1 MRDENLITFLYSNT
15 PQPPVLERIRY
26 FSTKYLARC
35 QLIHGIRN
43 HSSLSL
49 PELKH
54 SFKVKKVA
62 IPDVRGFDF
71 RRIIVSY
78 LFLRALKNFKGTIYA
93 LYPDMLLVALIHKLL
108 NRQVVV
114 LYEIQDLQSKSLVFR
129 VLHNSLIYFS
139 DYVFVTSPGFSVEYL
154 PFLYNDFI
162 KKTLFISNAPTAS
175 HYKNLE
181 QYHNKKDL
189 PEIFTI
195 GFVGNLRDYDHLRA
209 IENLL
214 EKTKINI
221 LQAGASDFGLEL
233 SELQEKFPNRF
244 IRIGSYHENDLS
256 SIYGKFHVMWCAYP
270 DTYNYRH
277 HVARRLHEACFLGIP
292 LVISE
297 FAYGNITQLK
307 ENHIPFVI
315 FRSDFNKLVKEAKEL
330 YKSFRSLEVIYEESY
345 DKYNQIQY
353 QIIKKI
359 HENKLL
365 L

>member
-1 MRDENLITFLYSNT
+1 MSNENLITFLYSNT

-26 FSTKYLARC
+26 FSNKYLARC

-54 SFKVKKVA
+54 SFKVKKVS

-93 LYPDMLLVALIHKLL
+93 LYPDMLLVALMHKLI
-108 NRQVVV
+108 NRQVIVT
-114 LYEIQDLQSKSLVFR
+114 YEIQDLQSKSLAFR
-129 VLHNSLIYFS
+129 FLHNVLIYFT
-139 DYVFVTSPGFSVEYL
+139 DYVFLTSPRFCVEYL

-162 KKTLFISNAPTAS
+162 MKTLFISNAPTVS

-214 EKTKINI
+214 EKTKN
-221 LQAGASDFGLEL
+221 LTS
-233 SELQEKFPNRF
+233 
-244 IRIGSYHENDLS
+244 
-256 SIYGKFHVMWCAYP
+256 W
-270 DTYNYRH
+270 
-277 HVARRLHEACFLGIP
+277 
-292 LVISE
+292 
-297 FAYGNITQLK
+297 
-307 ENHIPFVI
+307 
-315 FRSDFNKLVKEAKEL
+315 
-330 YKSFRSLEVIYEESY
+330 SF
-345 DKYNQIQY
+345 
-353 QIIKKI
+353 
-359 HENKLL
+359 
-365 L
+365 